1 MRRVGRAAFL
11 VAVLV
16 VGVRESVGWG
26 SDGHRMINRLAAAM
40 LPKDV
45 PEFLRDAAAQKAMEY
60 YGPEPDHWKS
70 QAEPE
75 LSASGS
81 PEHFMDMEELDVL
94 GGPLPRKRY
103 DFLRALAVAQKA
115 HPEMALSP
123 EKVGLQPYAASE
135 YWERLKSMM
144 RDYRT
149 VSAAHGD
156 TKPIECEILFTAGVL
171 GHWVADGS
179 QPLHTSI
186 YYNGWTGANP
196 NGYTTLHVIHAQ
208 FESDF
213 VKANVKAEKEVAPL
227 VPEKAVVLGDMFDQ
241 YVGYLRASNA
251 QVEPLY
257 KLEKT
262 GAFNGDGT
270 AEGRAFV
277 DARIAAGV
285 TELRDLIYT
294 AWVRSADPV
303 PAYRN
308 SKKTDD

>member
-1 MRRVGRAAFL
+1 MM
-11 VAVLV
+11 VLC
-16 VGVRESVGWG
+16 VRESVAWG
-26 SDGHRMINRLAAAM
+26 SDGHRMVNRLAAQT

-45 PEFLRDAAAQKAMEY
+45 PEFLRSAAAVDAMEY

-75 LSASGS
+75 LSAVGS
-81 PEHFMDMEELDVL
+81 ADHFMDMEPLEVL

-103 DFLRALAVAQKA
+103 DYIRALAYAQAK

-123 EKVGLQPYAASE
+123 EKMGFQPYRVDE
-135 YWERLKSMM
+135 DYERLKSAM
-144 RDYRT
+144 RDYRGL
-149 VSAAHGD
+149 VAEHKD
-156 TKPIECEILFTAGVL
+156 VKPLECEIVFLAGVL
-171 GHWVADGS
+171 GHFVADGS

-196 NGYTTLHVIHAQ
+196 NGYTTEHHIHAQ

-213 VKANVKAEKEVAPL
+213 VKANLKGEKDVLPL
-227 VPEKAVVLGDMFDQ
+227 VGAKPVVFDDVFDQ
-241 YVGYLRASNA
+241 YVGYLRVTNGL
-251 QVEPLY
+251 VEKTY
-257 KLEKT
+257 QLEKA
-262 GAFNGDGT
+262 GAFTGEGT
-270 AEGRAFV
+270 PAGKLFV
-277 DARIAAGV
+277 DERLAAGV

-308 SKKTDD
+308 SQKTSDN